1 MEWEP
6 EEREW
11 EQVKMTP
18 NLTQDEKYVVCLDT
32 MGQDRELT
40 DEQKEFALTTVS
52 YVAQYSLRGAYPR
65 ERALLGSSEDSCI
78 FLETLS
84 LRLTSFLCRRGAIT
98 RS

>member
-40 DEQKEFALTTVS
+40 DEQKEFALTTV
-52 YVAQYSLRGAYPR
+52 
-65 ERALLGSSEDSCI
+65 ERFIEIWEKAEDNALNE
-78 FLETLS
+78 
-84 LRLTSFLCRRGAIT
+84 
-98 RS
+98 